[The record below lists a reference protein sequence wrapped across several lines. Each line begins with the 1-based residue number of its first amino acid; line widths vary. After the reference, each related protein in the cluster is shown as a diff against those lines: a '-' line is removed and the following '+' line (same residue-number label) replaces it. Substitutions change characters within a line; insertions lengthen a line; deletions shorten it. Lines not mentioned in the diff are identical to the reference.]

1 MTDFMHITPSENSS
15 LTLPTPEHVEET
27 IDLIYK
33 KLEQPEM
40 NHQDNAAVREGYE
53 EAADILFENYRT
65 YAGISSTTVQGRS
78 IAVMAVDY
86 LNGEVSQKV
95 LAGVPV
101 KSIN

>member
-1 MTDFMHITPSENSS
+1 MS
-15 LTLPTPEHVEET
+15 LVKVDAPTFSLPTPEQVEET

-40 NHQDNAAVREGYE
+40 NHQDNAAIREGYE

-95 LAGVPV
+95 LVGVPL
-101 KSIN
+101 KSI